1 MVLKQRNCRLFGNF
15 KGHFVQNDQT
25 KQDSISTRGQAF
37 TIQQRRNQRLGFQ
50 QWENEVMIEPDSDKD
65 LVHDAWLEVMSDPEK
80 YSEFYIQ
87 LAEDL
92 EFKFKMGEQKTLSE
106 KQRKQ
111 ILRILEA

>member
-1 MVLKQRNCRLFGNF
+1 M
-15 KGHFVQNDQT
+15 
-25 KQDSISTRGQAF
+25 
-37 TIQQRRNQRLGFQ
+37 GFQ
-50 QWENEVMIEPDSDKD
+50 QWENEVIESDSDQD

-80 YSEFYIQ
+80 YSDFHIQ

-111 ILRILEA
+111 ILSILEN

>member
-1 MVLKQRNCRLFGNF
+1 MGV
-15 KGHFVQNDQT
+15 
-25 KQDSISTRGQAF
+25 
-37 TIQQRRNQRLGFQ
+37 Q
-50 QWENEVMIEPDSDKD
+50 QWENEVIGSDSDQD

-80 YSEFYIQ
+80 YSDFHIQ

-111 ILRILEA
+111 ILSILEN

>member
-1 MVLKQRNCRLFGNF
+1 M
-15 KGHFVQNDQT
+15 
-25 KQDSISTRGQAF
+25 S
-37 TIQQRRNQRLGFQ
+37 
-50 QWENEVMIEPDSDKD
+50 DSDKD

-80 YSEFYIQ
+80 YSDFHIQ

-111 ILRILEA
+111 INYIMEN

>member
-1 MVLKQRNCRLFGNF
+1 MRRHPL
-15 KGHFVQNDQT
+15 DAPT
-25 KQDSISTRGQAF
+25 KSFMISGERF

-50 QWENEVMIEPDSDKD
+50 QWENEVMIEPDTDKN

-80 YSEFYIQ
+80 YSDFHIQ

-111 ILRILEA
+111 ILSILGV

>member
-1 MVLKQRNCRLFGNF
+1 M
-15 KGHFVQNDQT
+15 
-25 KQDSISTRGQAF
+25 
-37 TIQQRRNQRLGFQ
+37 GFR
-50 QWENEVMIEPDSDKD
+50 QWENEVIESDSDQD

-80 YSEFYIQ
+80 YSDFHIQ

-111 ILRILEA
+111 INYIMEN